1 MKQKLQCE
9 CLPTEVC
16 QLSRIHVIIV
26 MKSTFPKVKLATI
39 LVFVLGQIFLILGK
53 RTQSEKNAV

>member
-1 MKQKLQCE
+1 MST
-9 CLPTEVC
+9 TEVC

>member
-16 QLSRIHVIIV
+16 QFSRIHVIIV
-26 MKSTFPKVKLATI
+26 MKSTFPKVKLVTI